1 MPIYKPRKMTNTNLF
16 TAMNQKAKKQVT
28 DETNLPAGP
37 EKYQR
42 QRKIKR
48 EVKIIA
54 NQSDA
59 RYLSLT

>member
-16 TAMNQKAKKQVT
+16 AAMNWKAKKQVT

-42 QRKIKR
+42 
-48 EVKIIA
+48 
-54 NQSDA
+54 
-59 RYLSLT
+59 